1 MTEEEVDL
9 VAQEMAKVGGVSW
22 YPGRTAGGLL
32 RNVGERYRDRARIA
46 IAALD
51 RLRAG
56 KSVSEASVPTGSGET
71 TVKETGSL
79 SSSDKL
85 EIGAI
90 VVYRPPGDQRAISC
104 QVTQIEDGRV
114 YLVPCPRPDVGWV
127 AIDSAA
133 PLGSTKGESAA

>member
-1 MTEEEVDL
+1 MTEDEVDL

-22 YPGRTAGGLL
+22 YPGRTSGGLL
-32 RNVGERYRDRARIA
+32 RNVSERYRDRARVA

-56 KSVSEASVPTGSGET
+56 KDRSELPGVTGSPESN
-71 TVKETGSL
+71 VKEEERL
-79 SSSDKL
+79 SSADKL
-85 EIGAI
+85 EVGAI
-90 VVYRPPGDQRAISC
+90 VVYRPPGDQRAFPC

-127 AIDSAA
+127 AIDRATPEDAGKGRSAV
-133 PLGSTKGESAA
+133 